1 MKAFVITGLDHL
13 PSPETQWVRDAFTGC
28 QTQHILFK
36 DFGSVVTCP
45 LGDPGGGVGVRGRGW
60 SLSAAHVR
68 TEVLGLV
75 IFHPGDSPLP
85 EPLPFLPPT

>member
-36 DFGSVVTCP
+36 DFGITLIFNLKCRDFQV
-45 LGDPGGGVGVRGRGW
+45 LRG
-60 SLSAAHVR
+60 LSMLF
-68 TEVLGLV
+68 EGC
-75 IFHPGDSPLP
+75 
-85 EPLPFLPPT
+85 